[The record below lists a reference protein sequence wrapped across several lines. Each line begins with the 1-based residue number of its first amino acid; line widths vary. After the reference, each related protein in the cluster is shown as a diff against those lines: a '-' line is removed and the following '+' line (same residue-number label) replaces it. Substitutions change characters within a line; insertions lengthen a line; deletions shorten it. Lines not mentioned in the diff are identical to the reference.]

1 MLKLLPLLVLTALIV
16 FQTVP
21 AYCAVSRTV
30 TFQLSVTIPPH
41 VMLNPSGSAFP
52 NNPYQITQTQ
62 TLIRNNQ
69 TIRMTTIV
77 VP

>member
-1 MLKLLPLLVLTALIV
+1 MFKLLPLLALSILIFV
-16 FQTVP
+16 QTVP

-30 TFQLSVTIPPH
+30 TFQVSVTIPPH
-41 VMLNPSGSAFP
+41 VMLNPSGGTFG
-52 NNPYQITQTQ
+52 NNPYQMVQTQ